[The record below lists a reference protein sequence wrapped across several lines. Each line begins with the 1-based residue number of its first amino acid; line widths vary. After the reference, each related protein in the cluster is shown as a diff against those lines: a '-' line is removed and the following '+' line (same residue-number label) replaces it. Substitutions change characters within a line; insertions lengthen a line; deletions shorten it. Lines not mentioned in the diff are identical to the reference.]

1 MTNSLKTKLGR
12 WAAGTLCAA
21 LILSACSTP
30 ELPSLPFGSTATP
43 RPIEVTLFFTPPPA
57 ETPTPEAALETPT
70 AESESATATSSPA
83 PTPAPLGLP
92 TTAPTSLPT
101 EPPAELPIVAPAPTQ
116 TSLPTL
122 PVVEVAAPRVVTV
135 VTTVLVTVTVI
146 ATAHPVAATP
156 KLTTTPSLRTTRT
169 ATPTLSAKS
178 TSAITPTRTPARPRP
193 TAVPVVTVAP
203 ANLSSVLAIAYK
215 SNIKSD
221 PWGVPFN
228 EDGCTQFDDRRAG
241 RKVYLEIIVRPLIA
255 GVNSWNAQFYQG
267 GSPFPTCISD
277 PYIQHGVL
285 RERDIPARGYP
296 LPFEISKTL
305 IAFVPDGQAVTRL
318 NLFANGKPE
327 LCFALDGASANEI
340 PCGS

>member
-12 WAAGTLCAA
+12 WAAGGLCAV

-30 ELPSLPFGSTATP
+30 ELPSLPFGSTSTP

-57 ETPTPEAALETPT
+57 AETATPEPPAPEL
-70 AESESATATSSPA
+70 ATATSAPA
-83 PTPAPLGLP
+83 ATPAPLSLP
-92 TTAPTSLPT
+92 TTAPTALPT
-101 EPPAELPIVAPAPTQ
+101 EPPAELPTIAPAPTE
-116 TSLPTL
+116 TALPTL

-146 ATAHPVAATP
+146 TTAPPIAATP
-156 KLTTTPSLRTTRT
+156 KLTSTSSLRTTRT
-169 ATPTLSAKS
+169 PTPTLSAKS
-178 TSAITPTRTPARPRP
+178 TSSSVITPTRTPVRPRP

-203 ANLSSVLAIAYK
+203 ANLSSVLAVAYK

-255 GVNSWNAQFYQG
+255 GVNSWSAQFYQG

-277 PYIQHGVL
+277 PYIQHGTL

-305 IAFVPDGQAVTRL
+305 IAFVPEGQAVTRL
-318 NLFANGKPE
+318 NLFANGKTE
-327 LCFALDGASANEI
+327 LCFALSGASANEI